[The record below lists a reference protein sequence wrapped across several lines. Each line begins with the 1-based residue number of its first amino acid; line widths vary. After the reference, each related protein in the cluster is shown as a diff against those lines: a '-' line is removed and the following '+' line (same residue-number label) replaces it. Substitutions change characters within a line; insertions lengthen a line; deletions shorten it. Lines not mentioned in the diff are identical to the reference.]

1 MLKTN
6 ILSIPITILVKRQLN
21 PVQLVADN
29 LDCCNHRSCTVF
41 KRNESRTPK
50 VDSVRNK
57 NVTFE
62 TIQRIICEFE
72 SKIPTSEGIQSL
84 KRLLTEV
91 SRNKDETTFLM
102 LVNSRIKIE
111 WRMNNFEE
119 AVKSLKKYYK
129 PIRPEPSDAKRKNIE
144 KSACRSL
151 LKDLMQ
157 INLSSDTIDY
167 LYNFT
172 EWCGSTRYDWKPMAF
187 LWMNLIKSK
196 DVNLQEQGICIFK
209 KHGPVMNRYVPRR
222 IVFILSSIETD
233 LKALNHLLEI
243 SKELNLIDIRTIL
256 YEKLLHLMYNEKNVG
271 EMDKLLKEAA
281 SASIR
286 VSPSIIDKYAQLRT
300 KSDSSSPL
308 DTILLKHGL
317 HSSEETN
324 TVPVAETKKID
335 LRFAKDFAASVT
347 ANVSPSFEMC
357 LKFLRILAENGAF
370 REVENLIDA
379 VKKYH
384 RSRYFKEGEL
394 KRFLAEALWKQG
406 DRHQALQCIKDTCE
420 KYKEKRQITRRL
432 RNVFCVCVGK
442 TSDFYHTD
450 VIETAEWFG
459 KNFNDFKPLAVL
471 WRYLITSEIYE
482 HIQIS
487 ERIFES
493 YGDDMASEIPL
504 VLGDISKLQLN
515 EDELRRLIESS
526 LTLNLRPLISILYSL
541 LLDKYCDSNNIILA
555 DEVFN
560 SAMGLK
566 IQLCEESLRRYLSFR
581 KSSLDVVA
589 PYLQKKKTIKSPIF
603 ELKF

>member
-172 EWCGSTRYDWKPMAF
+172 EWCGSTRYDWK
-187 LWMNLIKSK
+187 
-196 DVNLQEQGICIFK
+196 
-209 KHGPVMNRYVPRR
+209 
-222 IVFILSSIETD
+222 
-233 LKALNHLLEI
+233 
-243 SKELNLIDIRTIL
+243 
-256 YEKLLHLMYNEKNVG
+256 
-271 EMDKLLKEAA
+271 
-281 SASIR
+281 
-286 VSPSIIDKYAQLRT
+286 
-300 KSDSSSPL
+300 
-308 DTILLKHGL
+308 
-317 HSSEETN
+317 
-324 TVPVAETKKID
+324 
-335 LRFAKDFAASVT
+335 
-347 ANVSPSFEMC
+347 
-357 LKFLRILAENGAF
+357 
-370 REVENLIDA
+370 
-379 VKKYH
+379 
-384 RSRYFKEGEL
+384 
-394 KRFLAEALWKQG
+394 
-406 DRHQALQCIKDTCE
+406 
-420 KYKEKRQITRRL
+420 
-432 RNVFCVCVGK
+432 
-442 TSDFYHTD
+442 
-450 VIETAEWFG
+450 
-459 KNFNDFKPLAVL
+459 
-471 WRYLITSEIYE
+471 
-482 HIQIS
+482 
-487 ERIFES
+487 
-493 YGDDMASEIPL
+493 
-504 VLGDISKLQLN
+504 
-515 EDELRRLIESS
+515 
-526 LTLNLRPLISILYSL
+526 
-541 LLDKYCDSNNIILA
+541 
-555 DEVFN
+555 
-560 SAMGLK
+560 
-566 IQLCEESLRRYLSFR
+566 
-581 KSSLDVVA
+581 
-589 PYLQKKKTIKSPIF
+589 
-603 ELKF
+603 